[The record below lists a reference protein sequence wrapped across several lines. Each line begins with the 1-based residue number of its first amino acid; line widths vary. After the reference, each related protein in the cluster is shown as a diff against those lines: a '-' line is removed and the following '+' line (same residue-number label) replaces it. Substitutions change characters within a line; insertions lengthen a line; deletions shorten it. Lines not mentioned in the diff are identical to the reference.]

1 MSGIDF
7 SVTISG
13 RPHVLHI
20 LLPAVVIISWCDH
33 VTSGRDR
40 AGVYGLR
47 LRVAAWLRPRRSL
60 RVNAGGRRPL
70 SALDLDLDPTQP
82 NMDRP
87 NPWPCLTAGGLYPA
101 WLETYT
107 AVSNCLVVF
116 NAAVNILLIYQPPS
130 CYRLDR
136 PLSKSSS
143 SLACL
148 STSS

>member
-1 MSGIDF
+1 MARVRQILLPVVILLAFSLFMPGIDF

-20 LLPAVVIISWCDH
+20 LLPAVVIISWCNH

-70 SALDLDLDPTQP
+70 FALELDPTRPDPTQYGPTQP
-82 NMDRP
+82 IAMSDGR
-87 NPWPCLTAGGLYPA
+87 
-101 WLETYT
+101 
-107 AVSNCLVVF
+107 
-116 NAAVNILLIYQPPS
+116 
-130 CYRLDR
+130 R
-136 PLSKSSS
+136 PLSG
-143 SLACL
+143 LAGDL
-148 STSS
+148 HGRQQLPRRL